1 MVSASMLSIFSV
13 LLAVGLLPASAQN
26 TTAKCGKEFDWM
38 TNSKGQSPCLVTAW
52 LWTPCYGTG
61 NATFVPP
68 VPTNW
73 VYQGPLAKDPFDSTP
88 CDCNTVLYSTMA
100 ACGIC
105 QGAGIEPW
113 PTYKVNCTK
122 LFNGTYPESVPGG
135 TAIPAWA
142 FLDVTMNSTFNVDA
156 AKALAEQD
164 PPDVTDVTSSSAFAS
179 QSSSGSA
186 PPSPSTASSPASST
200 TTPPTSTTSGT
211 STTNSSA
218 HGNNPVPLVGGIV
231 GGILGLL
238 LIGTLALFI
247 VLRHRRRTRK
257 ARPNAHEPRA
267 PAMSEFWD
275 GPGLTMKGPNGG
287 LLYDI
292 TDPRTYPARMD
303 VQGTS
308 SVSSTSSS
316 GHGHAV
322 SVPFPLGRGVANA
335 GYRGYP
341 QI

>member
-1 MVSASMLSIFSV
+1 
-13 LLAVGLLPASAQN
+13 
-26 TTAKCGKEFDWM
+26 
-38 TNSKGQSPCLVTAW
+38 
-52 LWTPCYGTG
+52 
-61 NATFVPP
+61 
-68 VPTNW
+68 
-73 VYQGPLAKDPFDSTP
+73 
-88 CDCNTVLYSTMA
+88 MA

-122 LFNGTYPESVPGG
+122 IYNGTYPESVPGG

-142 FLDVTMNSTFNVDA
+142 FLDVTRNSTFNVDA
-156 AKALAEQD
+156 AKVLAEQGV
-164 PPDVTDVTSSSAFAS
+164 PDVTDVSSSSSSA
-179 QSSSGSA
+179 
-186 PPSPSTASSPASST
+186 SPSSPSSMPSTSSLST
-200 TTPPTSTTSGT
+200 TSLITSTATPLEGTTSGT
-211 STTNSSA
+211 STTGSSA
-218 HGNNPVPLVGGIV
+218 HGSNAAPLVGGIV

-238 LIGTLALFI
+238 LIGTLVLFI

-257 ARPNAHEPRA
+257 LRPNAHEPRA
-267 PAMSEFWD
+267 AAMSEFWD
-275 GPGLTMKGPNGG
+275 GPGLTMKGSNGT

-303 VQGTS
+303 VQGAS

-316 GHGHAV
+316 GHGHPV
-322 SVPFPLGRGVANA
+322 SVPFPLGRGVANT

>member
-1 MVSASMLSIFSV
+1 MAQARMLYPLFV
-13 LLAVGLLPASAQN
+13 LFVVGLLSAFAQN
-26 TTAKCGKEFDWM
+26 TTAVCRKEFDWM
-38 TNSKGQSPCLVTAW
+38 TNSRGQNPCLVTAW

-61 NATFVPP
+61 NATFVSP

-73 VYQGPLAKDPFDSTP
+73 VYEGPTAKDPFDSTP

-113 PTYKVNCTK
+113 PTYKVNCTNVY
-122 LFNGTYPESVPGG
+122 NGTYPESIPGG

-142 FLDVTMNSTFNVDA
+142 FLDVTRNSTFDVEA
-156 AKALAEQD
+156 AKALAEQNL
-164 PPDVTDVTSSSAFAS
+164 PDLTDITSSSASAS
-179 QSSSGSA
+179 ASSSGST
-186 PPSPSTASSPASST
+186 PPSPPSAASST
-200 TTPPTSTTSGT
+200 VTSTTSSLMNATSGA
-211 STTNSSA
+211 STTSSSA
-218 HGNNPVPLVGGIV
+218 HGSNDAPLVGGIV
-231 GGILGLL
+231 SGILGLL

-247 VLRHRRRTRK
+247 VLRHRKRARR
-257 ARPNAHEPRA
+257 ARPNAHEQRA
-267 PAMSEFWD
+267 PAVSEFWD
-275 GPGLTMKGPNGG
+275 GPGLTMKGPNAG

-292 TDPRTYPARMD
+292 ADPRTYPARMD
-303 VQGTS
+303 TQGVS
-308 SVSSTSSS
+308 SVSSDSSG
-316 GHGHAV
+316 GHGH